1 MVMTGKH
8 PRAQDGTEVKTTITV
23 SPEDQRRLIAWVDA
37 NCVYRGDK
45 EIREIPDPPE
55 AQVARF
61 PVRPRIKT
69 APVIDRLQPV
79 NDKIHL

>member
-1 MVMTGKH
+1 H
-8 PRAQDGTEVKTTITV
+8 PKAQDGTDVNAMIKV

-37 NCVYRGDK
+37 NCVYRGDE
-45 EIREIPDPPE
+45 EIRQIPDPPA

-69 APVIDRLQPV
+69 APVINRLQAINDEGPV
-79 NDKIHL
+79 LK